1 MAGRALS
8 RRAGRRTRTGWQGLG
23 SGGERVLDN
32 ADAERYNGCTSPKA
46 SKAAI
51 PGGGQAVLGGLP
63 LGAEELVGVTAE
75 IAGMGAEQVWIDV
88 SERIGGEVLG
98 GVSVQVL
105 GQVGYRVYLPLVLR
119 SH

>member
-1 MAGRALS
+1 
-8 RRAGRRTRTGWQGLG
+8 
-23 SGGERVLDN
+23 
-32 ADAERYNGCTSPKA
+32 
-46 SKAAI
+46 
-51 PGGGQAVLGGLP
+51 
-63 LGAEELVGVTAE
+63 LVGVTAE